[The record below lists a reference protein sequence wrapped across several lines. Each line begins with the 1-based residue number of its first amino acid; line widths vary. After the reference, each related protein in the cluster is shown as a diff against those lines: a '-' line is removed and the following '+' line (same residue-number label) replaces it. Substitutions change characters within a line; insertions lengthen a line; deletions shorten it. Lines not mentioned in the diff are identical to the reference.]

1 MSISKQTCEIVVQNN
16 DNNNVE
22 INCEKNVES
31 KKSRGRP
38 KLTDEQKKER
48 KEVLKQYQKE
58 YKLQNKDK
66 IANYESLKYDKN
78 NNSERIKKHMKKYN
92 TIINILKF
100 LYFNNLII
108 LGESEKESELKNLL
122 EQCKK

>member
-92 TIINILKF
+92 NIINILKF

>member
-1 MSISKQTCEIVVQNN
+1 MSDIVSANIDENNTNLIQN
-16 DNNNVE
+16 
-22 INCEKNVES
+22 

-38 KLTDEQKKER
+38 KLTEDEKQKR
-48 KEVLKQYQKE
+48 KEETKLYQKEYQKE
-58 YKLQNKDK
+58 YKVQNKDK
-66 IANYESLKYDKN
+66 IANYDCLKYDKN

-92 TIINILKF
+92 NMINILKF

-108 LGESEKESELKNLL
+108 LGNSEKESELKNLL